1 MSYNTNIFTK
11 TLFAIN
17 RYLVYITSYKY
28 IFNKHDISIFI
39 YYNINII
46 VNRHF
51 SHVKYIIFL
60 NINYLLTN
68 INILNE

>member
-1 MSYNTNIFTK
+1 MIAISNIITK
-11 TLFAIN
+11 N
-17 RYLVYITSYKY
+17 N
-28 IFNKHDISIFI
+28 NKHDISIFI

-68 INILNE
+68 INILNK

>member
-39 YYNINII
+39 YYNINI
-46 VNRHF
+46 
-51 SHVKYIIFL
+51 L
-60 NINYLLTN
+60 NINLT
-68 INILNE
+68 INYYY